1 MRRRIQR
8 SGATRRR
15 GRPRG
20 RACQSAHDDREQILG
35 YATPHPAQ
43 GSRVRH
49 RRLTQEVARTVTA
62 QAGNLVDQRR
72 NGRPRPRRRG
82 LPRQTEHAHGGPLVF
97 TEEKA
102 RHGLGDALDG
112 ASSAEPQGT
121 LHIREQAGSA
131 HRRPFPRGSK
141 ERGKGSAL
149 QLGSERGLALGG
161 GRRGQCATAI
171 PKIPLIS
178 RSRDRRNE
186 TRRPLISLGYARL
199 KPNPVGQ
206 QRLHSTISPSA
217 LQE

>member
-1 MRRRIQR
+1 MRRRLQR

-49 RRLTQEVARTVTA
+49 RRLTQEVARTVTT

-97 TEEKA
+97 TREKA

-112 ASSAEPQGT
+112 ASSAEPARSISGN
-121 LHIREQAGSA
+121 RPRSA
-131 HRRPFPRGSK
+131 PGRPFPRGSK

-171 PKIPLIS
+171 PENPSHFTLS
-178 RSRDRRNE
+178 RSPQRD
-186 TRRPLISLGYARL
+186 PSPAHIPRL
-199 KPNPVGQ
+199 C
-206 QRLHSTISPSA
+206 A
-217 LQE
+217 A